1 MDDGTEMSLMDHL
14 REAHH
19 KGTRGLKEDFL
30 RTLHQTLHQRR
41 GEAELEHRHLGDE
54 ADSMT
59 GGMTGGIA
67 DGEMP
72 GASGSHE
79 VHEGQEA

>member
-19 KGTRGLKEDFL
+19 KGTRGLKDDFL

-41 GEAELEHRHLGDE
+41 GERSGEVEMEHQHLGDE
-54 ADSMT
+54 ADDVP
-59 GGMTGGIA
+59 GGLAG
-67 DGEMP
+67 GEMP
-72 GASGSHE
+72 GAIDRHDRHGAR
-79 VHEGQEA
+79 EA